1 MARTGREDH
10 GRMEETGKCR
20 SVGGG
25 RLNKVRPRRKIEFIF
40 PPPSSLLRVLPAREQ
55 RSTALRCLQPAPD
68 AAMGRFEKNKKDVYY
83 RSAKEQ
89 GFRARSAYKLLQ
101 LDAEYGLFRDAR
113 RVVDLCAAPG
123 SWSQVL
129 SRRLRDVGTA
139 GAAGAGPSS
148 SSPPIVVA
156 VDLQQ
161 MAPIEGVVQLQ
172 GDITSKG
179 TAEAIVAHFA
189 GEPADLVVCDGA
201 PDITGLHGEREGEGE
216 GEKERRREGRRA
228 ASKPPRPAHTA
239 AALLPHHRS
248 PFLSPPAQTLTS
260 SSTRSSSPPPSKS
273 PRLS

>member
-1 MARTGREDH
+1 
-10 GRMEETGKCR
+10 
-20 SVGGG
+20 
-25 RLNKVRPRRKIEFIF
+25 
-40 PPPSSLLRVLPAREQ
+40 
-55 RSTALRCLQPAPD
+55 
-68 AAMGRFEKNKKDVYY
+68 MGRFEKNKKDVYY

-129 SRRLRDVGTA
+129 SRRLRDIGTA
-139 GAAGAGPSS
+139 GAAGAGPSSSSS

-201 PDITGLHGEREGEGE
+201 PDITGLHGEREGGGRGE
-216 GEKERRREGRRA
+216 
-228 ASKPPRPAHTA
+228 
-239 AALLPHHRS
+239 
-248 PFLSPPAQTLTS
+248 
-260 SSTRSSSPPPSKS
+260 
-273 PRLS
+273 

>member
-1 MARTGREDH
+1 
-10 GRMEETGKCR
+10 
-20 SVGGG
+20 
-25 RLNKVRPRRKIEFIF
+25 
-40 PPPSSLLRVLPAREQ
+40 
-55 RSTALRCLQPAPD
+55 
-68 AAMGRFEKNKKDVYY
+68 MGRFEKNKKDVYY

-148 SSPPIVVA
+148 SSSSSSSSSPPIVVA

-201 PDITGLHGEREGEGE
+201 PDITGLHGEREGGGRGRGE
-216 GEKERRREGRRA
+216 
-228 ASKPPRPAHTA
+228 
-239 AALLPHHRS
+239 
-248 PFLSPPAQTLTS
+248 
-260 SSTRSSSPPPSKS
+260 
-273 PRLS
+273 